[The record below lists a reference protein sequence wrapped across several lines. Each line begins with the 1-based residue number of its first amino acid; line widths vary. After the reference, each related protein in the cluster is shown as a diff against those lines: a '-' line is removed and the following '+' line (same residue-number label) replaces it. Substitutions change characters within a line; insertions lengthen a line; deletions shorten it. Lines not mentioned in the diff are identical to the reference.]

1 MHIVHAQPGKDSK
14 AWQSFSYIP
23 RQAQHRQPLPYV
35 PKASIAI
42 LGKVF
47 HGLTSKHS
55 IKAVDTQAGKDS
67 PDSFAA
73 GFFLTVKYSIYRL
86 GFSYTD
92 RHGNIS
98 FSEVVFSLTGKY
110 STYTLGFSYTDR
122 HGHHSLKVVFLFGVH
137 TRKHAQ

>member
-1 MHIVHAQPGKDSK
+1 MHSQAKTAKLGKFFLHTQAST
-14 AWQSFSYIP
+14 ACTGIAACIP
-23 RQAQHRQPLPYV
+23 TESIANLSWLDKQAQLRREKADQP
-35 PKASIAI
+35 
-42 LGKVF
+42 
-47 HGLTSKHS
+47 
-55 IKAVDTQAGKDS
+55 QAGKDS